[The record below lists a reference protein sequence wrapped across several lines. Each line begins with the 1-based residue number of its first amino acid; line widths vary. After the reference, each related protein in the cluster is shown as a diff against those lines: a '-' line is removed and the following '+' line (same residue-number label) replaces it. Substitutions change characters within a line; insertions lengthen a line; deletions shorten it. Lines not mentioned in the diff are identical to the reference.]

1 MSEERTTITT
11 DQAGNTHSHTTT
23 YVRDE
28 APRRSGG
35 GTWAIALMLLIALLI
50 GGYFVTQMSGAEV
63 AKDNAVADAASS
75 VSGAADQVGDTV
87 QQVGDSVTDK

>member
-35 GTWAIALMLLIALLI
+35 GVWVIALMLFVALAI
-50 GGYFVTQMSGAEV
+50 GGYFVTQVSGAEM

-75 VSGAADQVGDTV
+75 VGGAADQIGDTV
-87 QQVGDSVTDK
+87 QQVGDSVTN

>member
-11 DQAGNTHSHTTT
+11 DEAGNTHSHTTT

-35 GTWAIALMLLIALLI
+35 GVWAIALVLLVALLI
-50 GGYFVTQMSGAEV
+50 GGYFVTQTGGAEV
-63 AKDNAVADAASS
+63 AKDNAVADAANS

-87 QQVGDSVTDK
+87 KQVGDSVTSE

>member
-11 DQAGNTHSHTTT
+11 DEAGNTHSHTTT
-23 YVRDE
+23 YLRED
-28 APRRSGG
+28 APRSSGG
-35 GTWAIALMLLIALLI
+35 GVWAIALMLLVALLI

-63 AKDNAVADAASS
+63 TKDNAVANAADS

-87 QQVGDSVTDK
+87 KQVGDSVTE